1 MEENMNLKIDRDF
14 TILTLAEL
22 VRINSI
28 NPSLSPEGKGEAE
41 IGAYIADLL
50 NSFGMQVTTYEI
62 EPARVNVVGIL
73 KGSGGGKSL
82 LMNAHMDTVGVE
94 GMIGDPFGA
103 EIREGRMY
111 GRGTQDMKGS
121 LAAML
126 GAVKALADSRVELA
140 GDVLITAVADEEHAS
155 IGTDDLV
162 KHVTADA
169 AIVTE
174 PTNLTL
180 CRAHRGFIWY
190 DVETY
195 GRAAHGSRFREGID
209 ANMRMGR
216 FLARLDKLEQ
226 ELRHRPSHPL
236 VGPPS
241 LHAARLQGG
250 AEISIYAA
258 HCLLQIE
265 RRTTPGETEKQVTAE
280 LQAIIDELAAEDTTF
295 KATVKP
301 AFMRNPFEIGAEAE
315 IVQALEGAMIDCTG
329 AKPIHSGQSFWTD
342 AAILADTGIESVLI
356 GPTGGG
362 LHSAEE
368 WVDLRSVVDLAE
380 ILAETA
386 VRFCQVSTNPEKP

>member
-1 MEENMNLKIDRDF
+1 MNLKIDRDF

-41 IGAYIADLL
+41 IGAYVADLL

-295 KATVKP
+295 KATVNP

-315 IVQALEGAMIDCTG
+315 IVQALDGAMTDCTD

-368 WVDLRSVVDLAE
+368 WVDLRSVVDLAQ

>member
-41 IGAYIADLL
+41 IGAYVADLL

-126 GAVKALADSRVELA
+126 GAVKALADSKVELA

-315 IVQALEGAMIDCTG
+315 IVQALEGAMIDCTDT
-329 AKPIHSGQSFWTD
+329 KPIHSGQSFWTD

-368 WVDLRSVVDLAE
+368 WVDLRSVVDLAQ

-386 VRFCQVSTNPEKP
+386 VQYCQVSY